1 MLKQLSIV
9 AMALAILS
17 VAPAARAQ
25 WAVVDV
31 GAIAQL
37 IQEVQQMQQALQV
50 AQSELSQAQQTY
62 QSMTGGRGMEMLL
75 AGAVRNYLPANWAQL
90 TTSLAG
96 PLQSV
101 INANAVLTAT
111 QWAALSPAA
120 QQQLAAAR
128 SNAALL
134 QVAAQQ
140 AYSTTSSRFSSVQQ
154 LISAIPTASDQKGIL
169 DLQARIQAEQG
180 MLQNDQTKLQVL
192 FQLVQAQELERRQRT
207 REQAISDVGSVR
219 NLPPIGLLH

>member
-37 IQEVQQMQQALQV
+37 IQEVQQMQQVLQV

-75 AGAVRNYLPANWAQL
+75 AGTVRNYLPANWAQL
-90 TTSLAG
+90 STSLAG
-96 PLQSV
+96 PIQSA
-101 INANAVLTAT
+101 INANAVLTAA
-111 QWAALSPAA
+111 QWAALSPAE
-120 QQQLAAAR
+120 QQQLTAAR
-128 SNAALL
+128 TNAALL
-134 QVAAQQ
+134 RVAAQQ
-140 AYSTTSSRFSSVQQ
+140 AYSTTSGRFSSVQQ

-219 NLPPIGLLH
+219 HLPPIGLLH